1 MMGFRKPVEEKLTG
15 SYQVCGAVGG
25 GKRGREGTTVA
36 VGLCGGKNRRII
48 SGEEKLGCVVAS
60 EGSLF
65 AFPMEALSIFLK
77 EDIINEKLGEKIGK
91 SSVNKENMIF
101 FTMLYLSSVTLLQ
114 LPGLFNLIRL
124 DSLPFFF
131 AI

>member
-1 MMGFRKPVEEKLTG
+1 MMGFRKPVEEKLSG

-25 GKRGREGTTVA
+25 GKRGREGTA
-36 VGLCGGKNRRII
+36 VGLCDGKNRRVI

-77 EDIINEKLGEKIGK
+77 EDIIKRETWR
-91 SSVNKENMIF
+91 ENW
-101 FTMLYLSSVTLLQ
+101 
-114 LPGLFNLIRL
+114 
-124 DSLPFFF
+124 
-131 AI
+131 